1 MYRESLGG
9 RIVAV
14 LLVVLLAAV
23 SLGFTWAVVDDYS
36 VRDVLPLGATIDG
49 VEVGG
54 LTRAE
59 AEKVVEEK
67 VKGPLLQPAT
77 VTFESTTFT
86 LDPKDYVE
94 VDVAGMLDEAARPK
108 LAATLPE
115 RVYQR
120 VTETETGRAVA
131 RKMRVDEAKLNGW
144 VAQTASAV
152 SSPSVDCKVIIG
164 DDGAPAITASI
175 PGRGL
180 ETTAAF
186 SVVSEALLD
195 GAKNVPLPVTLIPAA
210 KNEQNMGKTIVV
222 RRSKRRMW
230 LFNGSALEVTYRIA
244 VGMPGYPTPLGWW
257 KIINKRYRPTWT
269 NPHSA
274 WSASMPE
281 YIPPG
286 PSNPLGTRALDLSA
300 SGIRFH
306 GTRNIGSVG
315 TAASHGC
322 MRMYMKDIEALYPL
336 VPVGTAVWITN

>member
-1 MYRESLGG
+1 MYRESLSS
-9 RIVAV
+9 RIMAV

-23 SLGFTWAVVDDYS
+23 SLGFTWAVVDDYAA
-36 VRDVLPLGATIDG
+36 RDVLPLGATIDG
-49 VEVGG
+49 VKVGG

-77 VTFESTTFT
+77 LMFESKTFT
-86 LDPKDYVE
+86 LEPKDYVE
-94 VDVAGMLDEAARPK
+94 VDVAGMLDEAAQPK

-131 RKMRVDEAKLNGW
+131 RKMKIDETRLNGW
-144 VAQTASAV
+144 VSQTATAV
-152 SSPSVDCKVIIG
+152 ASPATDCQVVIANGVPVITPSV
-164 DDGAPAITASI
+164 
-175 PGRGL
+175 PGRGM
-180 ETTAAF
+180 ETTAAY
-186 SVVSEALLD
+186 SIVSKALLE
-195 GAKNVPLPVTLIPAA
+195 GSKSVSLPVTLVQAA

-222 RRSKRRMW
+222 RRSSRRMW
-230 LFNGSALEVTYRIA
+230 LFNGATLEVTYPIA

-269 NPHSA
+269 NPHSS

-281 YIPPG
+281 FIPPG
-286 PSNPLGTRALDLSA
+286 PGNPLGTRALDLSA

-306 GTRNIGSVG
+306 GTSNIGSVG

-322 MRMYMKDIEALYPL
+322 MRMYMKDVEALYPL
-336 VPVGTAVWITN
+336 VPVGTAVWITQ

>member
-9 RIVAV
+9 RIAAVFLVA
-14 LLVVLLAAV
+14 LLATV

-36 VRDVLPLGATIDG
+36 ARDVLPLGATIDG
-49 VEVGG
+49 VKVGG
-54 LTRAE
+54 MTRAD
-59 AEKVVEEK
+59 AQKVVEEQ
-67 VKGPLLQPAT
+67 VKGPLLQPASL
-77 VTFESTTFT
+77 VFESRTFT

-94 VDVAGMLDEAARPK
+94 VDVAGMLDEAAQPK

-115 RVYQR
+115 RVYHR
-120 VTETETGRAVA
+120 VTETETGRSVA
-131 RKMRVDEAKLNGW
+131 RKMKIDEKRLTAW
-144 VAQTASAV
+144 VSQTASAV
-152 SSPSVDCKVIIG
+152 ASPATDCQVVIANSV
-164 DDGAPAITASI
+164 PAITPSV
-175 PGRGL
+175 PGRAL
-180 ETTAAF
+180 ETTTACA
-186 SVVSEALLD
+186 VVSKALLA
-195 GAKNVPLPVTLIPAA
+195 GSKNVPLPVTLVPAA

-222 RRSKRRMW
+222 RRSSRRMW
-230 LFNGSALEVTYRIA
+230 LFNGATLEVTYPIA

-274 WSASMPE
+274 WSAGMPE

-336 VPVGTAVWITN
+336 VPVGTAVWITQ